1 MSIDKDMSM
10 KNLWSIGFVLLSAGY
25 FLRSVQVLF
34 AEPMLAHPSVSKG
47 SFPYVQFTGSGT
59 NPTVTVISA
68 SSDFLITTA
77 IMGSNCDLLA
87 DGQLIVK
94 GESEAMSTQN
104 DFALATGNGHLRV
117 EAGVTISIDGS
128 CTYFIEGYE
137 VEQGSPYRSFSGE
150 ISGPGTNTLGVLTS
164 DFVITT
170 AIADTTSVGGCNIE
184 MDGVTL
190 VDGVQGLMHFT
201 NYHSPF
207 HKGRAH
213 VKANAGSTLRMKNQ
227 GSYCQYYIEGM
238 YIP

>member
-1 MSIDKDMSM
+1 MSTM
-10 KNLWSIGFVLLSAGY
+10 NLWSFGFVLLSAGY
-25 FLRSVQVLF
+25 FVRSVQVLF
-34 AEPMLAHPSVSKG
+34 ADPLVHHPSVSKG
-47 SFPYVQFTGSGT
+47 SFPYVQFTGSGI
-59 NPTVTVISA
+59 NPTVTTIS
-68 SSDFLITTA
+68 STSDFLITTA

-87 DGQLIVK
+87 DGSLIVK

-104 DFALATGNGHLRV
+104 DFALATGLGHLLV
-117 EAGVTISIDGS
+117 KAGSTVSIDGN

-150 ISGPGTNTLGVLTS
+150 ISGPGTSTMGVLSS
-164 DFVITT
+164 DFLITT
-170 AIADTTSVGGCNIE
+170 AIVDTTSVGVCNIE

-213 VKANAGSTLRMKNQ
+213 VKAMAGSTLRMKNQ
-227 GSYCQYYIEGM
+227 GSYCQYYVEGT

>member
-1 MSIDKDMSM
+1 MSKI
-10 KNLWSIGFVLLSAGY
+10 NLWGIGFVLLSAGY
-25 FLRSVQVLF
+25 FVRSVQVLL
-34 AEPMLAHPSVSKG
+34 ADPMVHHPSVSKG

-59 NPTVTVISA
+59 NPIVTVV
-68 SSDFLITTA
+68 SSTSDLLITTA
-77 IMGSNCDLLA
+77 IMGSNCDLRS
-87 DGQLIVK
+87 DGNIIVK

-117 EAGVTISIDGS
+117 EAGSTISIDGS
-128 CTYFIEGYE
+128 CTYFVEGYE

-150 ISGPGTNTLGVLTS
+150 ISGPGTSNMGVLAS

-170 AIADTTSVGGCNIE
+170 AIVDTTSVGVCNIE

-213 VKANAGSTLRMKNQ
+213 VKANAGTTLRMTNQ
-227 GSYCQYYIEGM
+227 GSYCQYYVEGM

>member
-1 MSIDKDMSM
+1 MRRV
-10 KNLWSIGFVLLSAGY
+10 NLWAVGFVLLSAGY
-25 FLRSVQVLF
+25 FVRSVQLLF
-34 AEPMLAHPSVSKG
+34 ADPIIHHPSVSKG
-47 SFPYVQFTGSGT
+47 SFPYVQFTGTGT
-59 NPTVTVISA
+59 NPVVTMIPST
-68 SSDFLITTA
+68 SDFLITTA

-87 DGQLIVK
+87 DGALIVK

-117 EAGVTISIDGS
+117 EAGSTISIDGS

-150 ISGPGTNTLGVLTS
+150 ISGPGISMMGFLTS

-170 AIADTTSVGGCNIE
+170 AIVDTTSVGACNIE
-184 MDGVTL
+184 MNGVTL

-213 VKANAGSTLRMKNQ
+213 VKANAGTTLRMSNQ
-227 GSYCQYYIEGM
+227 GSYCQYYVEGM
-238 YIP
+238 YLP